1 MSINQSTGNSK
12 RQALDW
18 IISFLALTALIAGM
32 ILAYI
37 GSHSPLSWLAYPGWG
52 LIALAFL
59 VSLNYYARRSRAVIW
74 GLGLAAIILLTL
86 ITPSPYNP
94 PQPKQPYAF
103 ALDASKIKSDLDILA
118 NSHEKVIVV
127 LIVNKQNYSYQAQII
142 QMALTG
148 SPIACQFASPAPI
161 PSATTTPAAVP
172 TVSGTPCLNGV
183 VGNVSVELL
192 NADPSVR
199 EDFMSELPNASTIYI
214 FPASSQNE
222 QSFSRKA

>member
-1 MSINQSTGNSK
+1 MSTNQSTRNRS
-12 RQALDW
+12 RQVLNW
-18 IISFLALTALIAGM
+18 SISLLALAALIVGM

-37 GSHSPLSWLAYPGWG
+37 GRNSPLFWLNYLGWG

-74 GLGLAAIILLTL
+74 GLGLAVVILLTL
-86 ITPSPYNP
+86 ITPSPNNP
-94 PQPKQPYAF
+94 PQPKQPYTF

-118 NSHEKVIVV
+118 NNHEKVVVV
-127 LIVNKQNYSYQAQII
+127 LVVNKQNYSYLAQII

-161 PSATTTPAAVP
+161 QPTTTTTPATVP

-183 VGNVSVELL
+183 VGIVSVELL
-192 NADPSVR
+192 NADTSVR
-199 EDFMSELPNASTIYI
+199 EDFMGELPNASTIYI
-214 FPASSQNE
+214 FPAST
-222 QSFSRKA
+222 